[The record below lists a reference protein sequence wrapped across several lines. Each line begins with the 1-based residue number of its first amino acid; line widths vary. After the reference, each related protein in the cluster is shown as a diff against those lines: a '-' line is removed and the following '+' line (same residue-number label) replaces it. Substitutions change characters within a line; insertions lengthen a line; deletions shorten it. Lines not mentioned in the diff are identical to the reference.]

1 MVPRSSLSC
10 AVVRRSLSHLSLA
23 RFSSLPIAHHAGP
36 SPPRSR
42 HSLSLHLAG
51 SPPFQSLCSS
61 LVGWAANRK
70 CGKEKVKKSKIA
82 MQAIQTPKTPRAKR
96 ELEKHAPKLVEN
108 GKKTPIL
115 QGTKTSNVLNSV
127 LTEIYHLKKGTARRY
142 TKKND
147 NIRPFESGGE
157 TSLEFFFLKT
167 DCSLFVEKQISYS
180 DVTVGSVPEMKELKQ
195 EESKADLLVN
205 GAVFQPSEAKKK
217 RSLMTANRGER
228 SSDSSIGI
236 SANDLELLPCFDFKA
251 REKGNSPV
259 DCAVCLE
266 NFKMGDKCRLLPNC
280 NHSFH

>member
-1 MVPRSSLSC
+1 
-10 AVVRRSLSHLSLA
+10 
-23 RFSSLPIAHHAGP
+23 
-36 SPPRSR
+36 
-42 HSLSLHLAG
+42 
-51 SPPFQSLCSS
+51 
-61 LVGWAANRK
+61 
-70 CGKEKVKKSKIA
+70 

-217 RSLMTANRGER
+217 
-228 SSDSSIGI
+228 
-236 SANDLELLPCFDFKA
+236 
-251 REKGNSPV
+251 
-259 DCAVCLE
+259 
-266 NFKMGDKCRLLPNC
+266 
-280 NHSFH
+280 